1 MELIDLFYKLIENNA
16 FWVVISSIFTSF
28 FGYLFTNRLQNN
40 KAKQDTRKFL
50 LEKKLDIYTQ
60 AFENLRDVK
69 TSQEYCN
76 SAIVCLIPVELY
88 CDEETLKEIKDFGKI
103 LQSIIE
109 KNLRKETF
117 SEEEQKQLLESIMQ
131 QYSNIEFSMRADIQ
145 KEYFNYKLV

>member
-60 AFENLRDVK
+60 AFEKLRDVK
-69 TSQEYCN
+69 LTPEFCRM
-76 SAIVCLIPVELY
+76 AILCLMPVELY
-88 CDEETLKEIKDFGKI
+88 CNENTLKEIKAFTKLLD
-103 LQSIIE
+103 SIIE
-109 KNLRKETF
+109 KNLKKETF
-117 SEEEQKQLLESIMQ
+117 SEEEQKQLLKSLMQ

-145 KEYFNYKLV
+145 KEYFNYN